1 MSAQKSKKGIIFLFP
16 AFLLVFAC
24 NNSVNINEPSQSSS
38 SLSSS
43 SEVVGSSSSVAAGSS
58 DSGPVTLTCTGL
70 QATVEKGGT
79 IAVPTLTCSN
89 GSQATNPTWTGR
101 PQSNASWTVLATT
114 TTTSYTIGA
123 NATCG
128 SVSNLTATCGTVTVG
143 TGTSTSSNSV
153 VATSS
158 SSRVVSSSSSLPA
171 TGAVSSSSQAA
182 NATCS
187 FARGQTK
194 DIQYIPNGT
203 SGLNT
208 SKHKLNLTLPA
219 ESKGNGP
226 FPLVIFLHGGA
237 FAGGDRTDSP
247 GASGKAPDN
256 GYALVSIGYRL
267 SGDAGGTFPGSFN
280 DILTAIR
287 FLRANADTY
296 CLDPDRFAVTGFSAG
311 AYHAG
316 MVCVLSGYD
325 DHGLDGWPTLYQ
337 GQSTKVQACAT
348 YAALT
353 DMSKLAEHEKLNTG
367 ITYMIPDHGGTS
379 PEAKF
384 LGINAAL
391 NTLPETAP
399 PNASVRWKANSLNY
413 VTTKTPPIWMIHA
426 TNDNVVPWQQS
437 EILVNKINSVVSGR
451 ATFDKQ
457 STGGHSGF
465 DSRADSVFAFFKRNL
480 K

>member
-1 MSAQKSKKGIIFLFP
+1 MFTQKFRKGFVSFLFVSM
-16 AFLLVFAC
+16 LLALSGC
-24 NNSVNINEPSQSSS
+24 STKGDPDDGGPISSSAISNISSS
-38 SLSSS
+38 SAGEQNSSSSQTSSSAISSSSRALSSS
-43 SEVVGSSSSVAAGSS
+43 SRALSSSSRASSSSVA
-58 DSGPVTLTCTGL
+58 
-70 QATVEKGGT
+70 
-79 IAVPTLTCSN
+79 
-89 GSQATNPTWTGR
+89 
-101 PQSNASWTVLATT
+101 
-114 TTTSYTIGA
+114 
-123 NATCG
+123 
-128 SVSNLTATCGTVTVG
+128 
-143 TGTSTSSNSV
+143 
-153 VATSS
+153 SS
-158 SSRVVSSSSSLPA
+158 SSRVVSSSSRVA
-171 TGAVSSSSQAA
+171 SSSSVAA
-182 NATCS
+182 SSSSRAGNATCS

-208 SKHKLNLTLPA
+208 SKHKLNLTLPPT
-219 ESKGNGP
+219 SKGNGP

-237 FAGGDRTDSP
+237 FAGGDRTDDP

-287 FLRANADTY
+287 FLRANAETY

-325 DHGLDGWPTLYQ
+325 NHGLDGWPTLYQ

-353 DMSKLAEHEKLNTG
+353 DMSKLSEHEKLNTG
-367 ITYMIPDHGGTS
+367 INYMIADHGGSS

-399 PNASVRWKANSLNY
+399 PNATVRWKANSLNY
-413 VTTKTPPIWMIHA
+413 VTTKTPPIYMIHA

-437 EILVNKINSVVSGR
+437 EILVNKIKSVAGDSR

-457 STGGHSGF
+457 TTGGHSGF
-465 DSRADSVFAFFKRNL
+465 TGRATQVFDFFNQNL